1 MKLQMKREA
10 LDKINRRANEMS
22 GVLTQHGTDDR
33 GFDTVLTQQR
43 IRMMFPGFRTTA
55 NALISKVVPA
65 VGV

>member
-22 GVLTQHGTDDR
+22 GVLAQRGSDDR
-33 GFDTVLTQQR
+33 GFDTVQTQYR
-43 IRMMFPGFRTTA
+43 IIMMFRSFRTTA
-55 NALISKVVPA
+55 NASKSKVVPA